1 MKLKLFLNK
10 KREILPFYNYKFH
23 HYIIK
28 INVDI
33 DEVSLVA
40 YHKDYPQLLIY
51 EIQNNHSTNE
61 QYKNLFIIY

>member
-1 MKLKLFLNK
+1 MRN
-10 KREILPFYNYKFH
+10 IPFYSYKFH

-40 YHKDYPQLLIY
+40 YHTDYPQLLIY
-51 EIQNNHSTNE
+51 EIQNNHSINE
-61 QYKNLFIIY
+61 QYKNLFI